1 MKFTDYKC
9 LESLLIVTEG
19 IETLNDQIKNNIPL
33 IKSITSKIIEQ
44 AKEKYKNIQFNCV
57 IKNSNNIVYFD
68 VFRDQNILNENNEKY
83 KEANKC
89 INSLRLKLERAISNN
104 SKLQINGFFLC
115 LVEDTKNENRIT
127 IRYER

>member
-9 LESLLIVTEG
+9 LESLLIATEG
-19 IETLNDQIKNNIPL
+19 VENPNNQIKNNIPL
-33 IKSITSKIIEQ
+33 IKSIASKIIEQ
-44 AKEKYKNIQFNCV
+44 TKEKYKTLQFNCV

-115 LVEDTKNENRIT
+115 LVEDTKNENRIA

>member
-19 IETLNDQIKNNIPL
+19 IETPNDQIKNNIPL

-115 LVEDTKNENRIT
+115 LVEDTKNENRIA

>member
-19 IETLNDQIKNNIPL
+19 IETPNDQIKNNIPL

-115 LVEDTKNENRIT
+115 LVEDTKNENRIM

>member
-9 LESLLIVTEG
+9 LESLLIATEG
-19 IETLNDQIKNNIPL
+19 IETPNDQIKNNIPL

-115 LVEDTKNENRIT
+115 LVEDTKNENRIM

>member
-9 LESLLIVTEG
+9 LESLLIATEG
-19 IETLNDQIKNNIPL
+19 IETPNDQIKNNIPL

-44 AKEKYKNIQFNCV
+44 TKEKYKNIQFNCV

-115 LVEDTKNENRIT
+115 LVEDTKNENRIA

>member
-19 IETLNDQIKNNIPL
+19 IETPNDQIKNNIPL

-44 AKEKYKNIQFNCV
+44 TKEKYKNLQFNCV

-83 KEANKC
+83 KEANRC

-115 LVEDTKNENRIT
+115 LVEDTKNENRIA

>member
-1 MKFTDYKC
+1 MDYFDSKAI
-9 LESLLIVTEG
+9 ESFIIATEG
-19 IETLNDQIKNNIPL
+19 IKNPNDQIKNNIPL
-33 IKSITSKIIEQ
+33 IKSITSKIINQ
-44 AKEKYKNIQFNCV
+44 TKEKYHDIQFNCV
-57 IKNSNNIVYFD
+57 IKNSNNNVYFD

-115 LVEDTKNENRIT
+115 LVEDTKNENRIA

>member
-19 IETLNDQIKNNIPL
+19 IETPNDQIKNNIPL

-44 AKEKYKNIQFNCV
+44 TK
-57 IKNSNNIVYFD
+57 
-68 VFRDQNILNENNEKY
+68 EKY

-115 LVEDTKNENRIT
+115 LVEDTKNENRIA

>member
-19 IETLNDQIKNNIPL
+19 IETPNDQIKNNIPL
-33 IKSITSKIIEQ
+33 IKSITSKIIEKT
-44 AKEKYKNIQFNCV
+44 KEKYKALQFNCV

-115 LVEDTKNENRIT
+115 LVEDTKNENRIA

>member
-19 IETLNDQIKNNIPL
+19 IETLNDQIKNNSPL
-33 IKSITSKIIEQ
+33 IMSITSKIIEQ
-44 AKEKYKNIQFNCV
+44 TIEKYKALQFHCV

-115 LVEDTKNENRIT
+115 LVEDTKNENRIA

>member
-19 IETLNDQIKNNIPL
+19 IETPNDQIKNNIPL

-57 IKNSNNIVYFD
+57 IKNSNNILYFD

-115 LVEDTKNENRIT
+115 LVEDTKNENRIA

>member
-19 IETLNDQIKNNIPL
+19 IETPNDQIKNNIPL

-44 AKEKYKNIQFNCV
+44 TKEKYKALQFNCV

-83 KEANKC
+83 KEASGCGSGCGRYCHHRKPEEEGQ
-89 INSLRLKLERAISNN
+89 RLIPSP
-104 SKLQINGFFLC
+104 I
-115 LVEDTKNENRIT
+115 
-127 IRYER
+127 

>member
-1 MKFTDYKC
+1 MDYFDSKAI
-9 LESLLIVTEG
+9 ESFIIATEG
-19 IETLNDQIKNNIPL
+19 IKNPNDQIKNNIPL
-33 IKSITSKIIEQ
+33 IKSITSKIINQ
-44 AKEKYKNIQFNCV
+44 TKEKYHDIQFNCV
-57 IKNSNNIVYFD
+57 IKNSNNNVYFD

-89 INSLRLKLERAISNN
+89 INSLRLKIERAISNN
-104 SKLQINGFFLC
+104 SKLRIDGLFLC

>member
-1 MKFTDYKC
+1 MGYLDSKV
-9 LESLLIVTEG
+9 LESLMIATEG
-19 IETLNDQIKNNIPL
+19 IETPNDQIKNNIPL
-33 IKSITSKIIEQ
+33 IKSIASKIIEQ
-44 AKEKYKNIQFNCV
+44 TKEKYKTLQFNCV

-115 LVEDTKNENRIT
+115 LVEDTKNENRIM

>member
-19 IETLNDQIKNNIPL
+19 IETPNDQIKNNIPL

-44 AKEKYKNIQFNCV
+44 TKEKYKALQFNCV

-104 SKLQINGFFLC
+104 SKLQING
-115 LVEDTKNENRIT
+115 LVEDTKNENRIA

>member
-1 MKFTDYKC
+1 MGYLDSKV
-9 LESLLIVTEG
+9 LESLMIATEG
-19 IETLNDQIKNNIPL
+19 IKNPNDQIKNNIPL
-33 IKSITSKIIEQ
+33 IKSIVSKIIDQ
-44 AKEKYKNIQFNCV
+44 TKEKYHDLQFNCV
-57 IKNSNNIVYFD
+57 IKNTNNIVYFD

-115 LVEDTKNENRIT
+115 LVEDTKNENRIA

>member
-19 IETLNDQIKNNIPL
+19 IETPNDQIKNNIPL

-44 AKEKYKNIQFNCV
+44 TKEKYKTLQFNCV

-115 LVEDTKNENRIT
+115 LVEDTKNENRIA

>member
-19 IETLNDQIKNNIPL
+19 IETPNDQIKNNIPL

-44 AKEKYKNIQFNCV
+44 TKEKYKALQFNCV

-115 LVEDTKNENRIT
+115 LVEDTKNENRIM

>member
-1 MKFTDYKC
+1 MIK
-9 LESLLIVTEG
+9 S
-19 IETLNDQIKNNIPL
+19 KNNIPL

-44 AKEKYKNIQFNCV
+44 TKEKYKALQFNCV

-115 LVEDTKNENRIT
+115 LVEDTKNENRIA

>member
-1 MKFTDYKC
+1 M
-9 LESLLIVTEG
+9 IVTEG
-19 IETLNDQIKNNIPL
+19 IETPNDQIKNNIPL

-44 AKEKYKNIQFNCV
+44 TKEKYKALQFNCV

-115 LVEDTKNENRIT
+115 LVEDTKNENRIA

>member
-115 LVEDTKNENRIT
+115 LVEDTKNENRIA
-127 IRYER
+127 IRDER

>member
-19 IETLNDQIKNNIPL
+19 IETPNDQIKNNIPL
-33 IKSITSKIIEQ
+33 IKSITSKIINQ
-44 AKEKYKNIQFNCV
+44 TKEKYHDIQFNCV
-57 IKNSNNIVYFD
+57 IKNSNNNVYFD

-115 LVEDTKNENRIT
+115 LVEDTKNENRIA

>member
-9 LESLLIVTEG
+9 LESLLIATEG
-19 IETLNDQIKNNIPL
+19 IETPNDQIKNNIPL

-57 IKNSNNIVYFD
+57 IKNSNNILYFD

-115 LVEDTKNENRIT
+115 LVEDTKNENRIA

>member
-9 LESLLIVTEG
+9 LESLLIATEG
-19 IETLNDQIKNNIPL
+19 IETPNDQIKNNIPL

-115 LVEDTKNENRIT
+115 LVEDTKNENRIA

>member
-1 MKFTDYKC
+1 MFLEIKIFLMKIMK
-9 LESLLIVTEG
+9 
-19 IETLNDQIKNNIPL
+19 
-33 IKSITSKIIEQ
+33 
-44 AKEKYKNIQFNCV
+44 
-57 IKNSNNIVYFD
+57 
-68 VFRDQNILNENNEKY
+68 KY

-115 LVEDTKNENRIT
+115 LVEDTKNENRIM

>member
-9 LESLLIVTEG
+9 LESLLIATEG
-19 IETLNDQIKNNIPL
+19 IETPNDQIKNNIPL

-115 LVEDTKNENRIT
+115 VVEDTKNENRIV